1 MQNGIRTTLALLVMS
16 CLQAVP
22 GAAQNIE
29 SPYRFLTSR
38 QAINVYGGYLATGK
52 GSLELGPQSGPLFGV
67 RYGIAISGPFTLE
80 GDIGY
85 FSRMRAV
92 FDTVPGDTSRQ
103 RAGET
108 DFSVMTATAS
118 LRFNLTGPRT
128 WHGIQP
134 YVQLGAGIA
143 VEVSGDSEIETDLPG
158 DVRLDFG
165 TGFTGILGGG
175 IDWFM
180 ADRWGLRLDARNLL
194 WKLGTPRAFL
204 IKGEQ
209 ARLLP
214 ADEWAQNFA
223 LTASLVFRF

>member
-1 MQNGIRTTLALLVMS
+1 MQNAIRTTIALLILS
-16 CLQAVP
+16 CLQTAP
-22 GAAQNIE
+22 GVAQEID
-29 SPYRFLTSR
+29 SPYRFITSR
-38 QAINVYGGYLATGK
+38 QSINVYGGYLATGK
-52 GSLELGPQSGPLFGV
+52 GTLELGPQSGPLFGA

-80 GDIGY
+80 GDVGY
-85 FSRMRAV
+85 FARMRAV
-92 FDTVPGDTSRQ
+92 FDTVPGDTSRL
-103 RAGET
+103 RVGDA
-108 DFSVMTATAS
+108 DFSAITATGS

-134 YVQLGAGIA
+134 YVQFGAGIA
-143 VEVSGDSEIETDLPG
+143 VETSGDPEVEADLPG
-158 DVRLDFG
+158 DVRFDFG
-165 TGFTGILGGG
+165 TGFTGVLGGG
-175 IDWFM
+175 IDWFTGE
-180 ADRWGLRLDARNLL
+180 RWGLRLDARNLL